1 MAGRSWDEG
10 FVSGALTVECIL
22 YSNVLIIFSNISLPI
37 LFFSPLN
44 SILISFSYLLKY
56 TAIIFYYA
64 VFGSKRNLTII
75 TSESYLCFSS
85 AVFVQP
91 LPFSFSIT
99 SECHTE
105 NEIKAR
111 DPIRCRECGYRI
123 MYKKRTKRCIL
134 LQNAIECIWEATG
147 ARCVRKLKMR
157 VMMQGSFKAKS
168 QHIKLP

>member
-1 MAGRSWDEG
+1 M
-10 FVSGALTVECIL
+10 ECIL

-37 LFFSPLN
+37 LFFFPLN

-91 LPFSFSIT
+91 LPFSFSII

-134 LQNAIECIWEATG
+134 LQNAIERIWEATG

-157 VMMQGSFKAKS
+157 VMMQGSFKAKN

>member
-1 MAGRSWDEG
+1 IIQRRGDGESCAGRCSFPLLPAGLVVVPFAVREHGFTEG
-10 FVSGALTVECIL
+10 CSASQAAANDLHL
-22 YSNVLIIFSNISLPI
+22 W
-37 LFFSPLN
+37 
-44 SILISFSYLLKY
+44 
-56 TAIIFYYA
+56 
-64 VFGSKRNLTII
+64 
-75 TSESYLCFSS
+75 SS

-91 LPFSFSIT
+91 LPFSFSII

-157 VMMQGSFKAKS
+157 VMMQGSFKAKN